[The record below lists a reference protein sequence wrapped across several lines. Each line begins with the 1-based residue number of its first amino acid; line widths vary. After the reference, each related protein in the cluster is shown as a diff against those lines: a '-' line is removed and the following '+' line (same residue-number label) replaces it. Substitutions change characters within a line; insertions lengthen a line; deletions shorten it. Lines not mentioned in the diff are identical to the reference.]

1 MKFKKLL
8 LALVLFAVGITW
20 FVWYSHIRED
30 GTMSSIDFIASHI
43 NGRGQI
49 VDFQNDLGVKS
60 IDDIKFYNTKNDIEI
75 EFGKIRLKFDKKKL
89 DTDEVLNALE
99 RIHIKVRKNEETGE
113 YKIYYNDEPID
124 LYVRE

>member
-20 FVWYSHIRED
+20 FVWYSQIRED

-99 RIHIKVRKNEETGE
+99 RIHIKVRKNEETSE

>member
-20 FVWYSHIRED
+20 FVWYSQIRED

-99 RIHIKVRKNEETGE
+99 RIHIKVRKNEETGK

>member
-1 MKFKKLL
+1 
-8 LALVLFAVGITW
+8 
-20 FVWYSHIRED
+20 
-30 GTMSSIDFIASHI
+30 MSSIDFIASHI